1 MDILKNKERKLKP
14 LSEII
19 IKILRK
25 YREMDLK
32 ESKTLIRDMKDV
44 KNKYNQLD
52 GVPQLDI
59 FNLDD
64 INTGEWTYLYHKTFT
79 DTERLE
85 EDDKLEITTSKDD
98 TGTRKIDDFKV
109 LNILKNAI
117 DDVEKNITKDKYPE
131 AYNLLLEEK
140 KRKSGLIFRLKEI
153 YGIPKKTKLDKDLE
167 MFKNIL
173 KTGKATT
180 NSENE
185 LIKRLAESLNGYLNN
200 NEKIPKRYTKIITDF
215 GFIKSKKIL
224 YAIFDKLDI
233 TFNNQFISEKP
244 TELLTEYLDLDYESN
259 IKFIEEFIEPIESNN
274 IELIKE
280 ADEHLP
286 LLFKKNND
294 LIGYEIISK
303 IIILEDEIGDNG
315 IDIEKDKPDFKEFM
329 LEIESNLK
337 ILRLIISCMVEIKNP
352 MKQSRIDDLNE
363 SIKDLNDKSNEITL
377 IDADIPLDG
386 VSIKELYELSKEV
399 KPQKRQWVKDI
410 DDDEYEMTEDF
421 KDSINYSEPKE
432 SLAVID
438 NFKELVSKRKK
449 ISKALNG
456 ILSALKIADRN
467 EVEQRWK
474 KPLNSLFADSYFERR
489 VKEKYI
495 LLEKLNIEIIEIET
509 EILDIL
515 DTTLNSNKGEKLT
528 IEQLTERVDASITER
543 ENKSNINKIKELK
556 KKYVKKLAKLSN
568 LFNNTTAL
576 GEGFGDLPDNPKE
589 ETHRIKRKIKDVNA
603 IQTGDNID
611 SLKDEADSWFDT
623 LRDLKLNRP
632 VKIEGDKFE
641 TRQTLMAW
649 TGKKQQHIE
658 FIKTLKEKQELLENP
673 TEKQLDDIYNEYV
686 TSMKNNGLEKL
697 INPKLKNIN

>member
-1 MDILKNKERKLKP
+1 
-14 LSEII
+14 
-19 IKILRK
+19 
-25 YREMDLK
+25 MDLK

-64 INTGEWTYLYHKTFT
+64 INNSEWTYIHHKTFT

-85 EDDKLEITTSKDD
+85 EGEKTQTTTPKDD

-153 YGIPKKTKLDKDLE
+153 YGIPKKHKSDKDLE
-167 MFKNIL
+167 MFKKIL
-173 KTGKATT
+173 NTGKTTT

-200 NEKIPKRYTKIITDF
+200 NEKIPKRYSKIITDF

-233 TFNNQFISEKP
+233 TFDNQYISDKS
-244 TELLTEYLDLDYESN
+244 TELLTEYFDMDYEST

-294 LIGYEIISK
+294 LIGYEIIKK

-410 DDDEYEMTEDF
+410 NDDGYEMTEDF
-421 KDSINYSEPKE
+421 KDSISYSKPNEP
-432 SLAVID
+432 LAIID

-456 ILSALKIADRN
+456 ILSALKI
-467 EVEQRWK
+467 K
-474 KPLNSLFADSYFERR
+474 G
-489 VKEKYI
+489 KYI

-509 EILDIL
+509 EILDML
-515 DTTLNSNKGEKLT
+515 DTTLNSKKGEKLT

-556 KKYVKKLAKLSN
+556 KKYVKKLTKLSN
-568 LFNNTTAL
+568 LFNGTGAL
-576 GEGFGDLPDNPKE
+576 GEGFGDLPDNTKE
-589 ETHRIKRKIKDVNA
+589 ETHRMKRKIKDVNA
-603 IQTGDNID
+603 SQTGDNID

-632 VKIEGDKFE
+632 AQI
-641 TRQTLMAW
+641 
-649 TGKKQQHIE
+649 QHME
-658 FIKTLKEKQELLENP
+658 FIKTLKEKQSKLTNP

-697 INPKLKNIN
+697 IISKLKNIN

>member
-1 MDILKNKERKLKP
+1 MSFMDILKNKKSGLKDSDGLDP
-14 LSEII
+14 LSKTII
-19 IKILRK
+19 TTLRK

-44 KNKYNQLD
+44 KNEYNQLD

-64 INTGEWTYLYHKTFT
+64 INNSEWTYIHHKSFT

-85 EDDKLEITTSKDD
+85 EDEKLGITTSKDD
-98 TGTRKIDDFKV
+98 TGKRKIDGFKV

-153 YGIPKKTKLDKDLE
+153 YGIPKKNKSDKEIE
-167 MFKNIL
+167 MFKKIL
-173 KTGKATT
+173 NTGKITT

-233 TFNNQFISEKP
+233 TFDNQFISDKS
-244 TELLTEYLDLDYESN
+244 TELLTEYFGMDYEST

-410 DDDEYEMTEDF
+410 NDDGYEMTEDF
-421 KDSINYSEPKE
+421 KDSISYSEPNE
-432 SLAVID
+432 PLAIID

-456 ILSALKIADRN
+456 ILSELKIADWN

-474 KPLNSLFADSYFERR
+474 KPLNSLFAGLGLRR
-489 VKEKYI
+489 HENYLIKEKYI

-509 EILDIL
+509 EILDML
-515 DTTLNSNKGEKLT
+515 DTTLNSKKGEKLT

-556 KKYVKKLAKLSN
+556 KKYVKKLTKLSN
-568 LFNNTTAL
+568 LFNGVGAL
-576 GEGFGDLPDNPKE
+576 GEGFGDLPDNTKE

-603 IQTGDNID
+603 SQTGDNID

-632 VKIEGDKFE
+632 AQI
-641 TRQTLMAW
+641 
-649 TGKKQQHIE
+649 QHME
-658 FIKTLKEKQELLENP
+658 FIKTLKEKQSKLTNP

-697 INPKLKNIN
+697 IISKLKNIN

>member
-1 MDILKNKERKLKP
+1 MSFMDILKNKERKLKP

-64 INTGEWTYLYHKTFT
+64 INNSEWTYIHHKTFT

-85 EDDKLEITTSKDD
+85 EGEKTQTTTPKDD

-153 YGIPKKTKLDKDLE
+153 YGIPKKHKSDKDLE
-167 MFKNIL
+167 MFKKIL
-173 KTGKATT
+173 NTGKTTT

-200 NEKIPKRYTKIITDF
+200 NEKIPKRYSKIITDF

-233 TFNNQFISEKP
+233 TFDNQYISDKS
-244 TELLTEYLDLDYESN
+244 TELLTEYFDMDYEST

-294 LIGYEIISK
+294 LIGYEIIKK

-410 DDDEYEMTEDF
+410 NDDGYEMTEDF
-421 KDSINYSEPKE
+421 KDSISYSKPNEP
-432 SLAVID
+432 LAIID

-456 ILSALKIADRN
+456 ILSALKI
-467 EVEQRWK
+467 K
-474 KPLNSLFADSYFERR
+474 G
-489 VKEKYI
+489 KYI

-509 EILDIL
+509 EILDML
-515 DTTLNSNKGEKLT
+515 DTTLNSKKGEKLT

-556 KKYVKKLAKLSN
+556 KKYVKKLTKLSN
-568 LFNNTTAL
+568 LFNGTGAL
-576 GEGFGDLPDNPKE
+576 GEGFGDLPDNTKE
-589 ETHRIKRKIKDVNA
+589 ETHRMKRKIKDVNA
-603 IQTGDNID
+603 SQTGDNID

-632 VKIEGDKFE
+632 AQI
-641 TRQTLMAW
+641 
-649 TGKKQQHIE
+649 QHME
-658 FIKTLKEKQELLENP
+658 FIKTLKEKQSKLTNP

-697 INPKLKNIN
+697 IISKLKNIN

>member
-64 INTGEWTYLYHKTFT
+64 INNSEWTYIHHKTFT

-85 EDDKLEITTSKDD
+85 EGEKTQTTTPKDD

-153 YGIPKKTKLDKDLE
+153 YGIPKKHKSDKDLE
-167 MFKNIL
+167 MFKKIL
-173 KTGKATT
+173 NTGKTTT

-200 NEKIPKRYTKIITDF
+200 NEKIPKRYSKIITDF

-233 TFNNQFISEKP
+233 TFDNQYISDKS
-244 TELLTEYLDLDYESN
+244 TELLTEYFDMDYEST

-294 LIGYEIISK
+294 LIGYEIIKK

-410 DDDEYEMTEDF
+410 NDDGYEMTEDF
-421 KDSINYSEPKE
+421 KDSISYSKPNEP
-432 SLAVID
+432 LAIID

-456 ILSALKIADRN
+456 ILSALKI
-467 EVEQRWK
+467 K
-474 KPLNSLFADSYFERR
+474 G
-489 VKEKYI
+489 KYI

-509 EILDIL
+509 EILDML
-515 DTTLNSNKGEKLT
+515 DTTLNSKKGEKLT

-556 KKYVKKLAKLSN
+556 KKYVKKLTKLSN
-568 LFNNTTAL
+568 LFNGTGAL
-576 GEGFGDLPDNPKE
+576 GEGFGDLPDNTKE
-589 ETHRIKRKIKDVNA
+589 ETHRMKRKIKDVNA
-603 IQTGDNID
+603 SQTGDNID

-632 VKIEGDKFE
+632 AQI
-641 TRQTLMAW
+641 
-649 TGKKQQHIE
+649 QHME
-658 FIKTLKEKQELLENP
+658 FIKTLKEKQSKLTNP

-697 INPKLKNIN
+697 IISKLKNIN